1 MKAAI
6 TRLLHRFDREVIER
20 QIEEE
25 LRFHLELL
33 TQAASPARHVFGRS
47 KGCRIKTLW

>member
-25 LRFHLELL
+25 LRFHLDRL
-33 TQAASPARHVFGRS
+33 TEQHLR
-47 KGCRIKTLW
+47 TLW